1 MLRRSPAPAVAVA
14 IVHMQARV
22 PELLYRLAGNS
33 PDCRLSPRIDL
44 LKEYAL
50 GTVSAAQC
58 KSQQN
63 VSDLVLRI
71 EP

>member
-1 MLRRSPAPAVAVA
+1 MLRRSPAQAVAVA

-22 PELLYRLAGNS
+22 PELRYLLSGNS
-33 PDCRLSPRIDL
+33 PDCRLSPHV

-50 GTVSAAQC
+50 GIVSAAQC

-63 VSDLVLRI
+63 VSDLVVRI
-71 EP
+71 QP